1 MAKVREG
8 LEKRKR
14 DREQNQGWF
23 ESRFNVSPWLTALL
37 SALAGP
43 LLLLL
48 LVLTIGPCV
57 VNRLIAFVQ
66 KRVNTTQLL
75 ALQTQHRLMDE
86 REL

>member
-23 ESRFNVSPWLTALL
+23 ESWFNVSPWLTALL

-43 LLLLL
+43 LLLL